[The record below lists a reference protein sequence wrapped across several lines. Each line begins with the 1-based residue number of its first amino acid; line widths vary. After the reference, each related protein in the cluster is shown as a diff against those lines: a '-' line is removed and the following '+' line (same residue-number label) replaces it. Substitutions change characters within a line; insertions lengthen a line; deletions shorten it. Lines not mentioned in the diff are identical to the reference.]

1 MSQTLKTPILLL
13 LFSAVLSAQSTAK
26 KPIEGVWKVVE
37 IVVTGAGAS
46 TSSNPQPS
54 LLILTQ
60 GHYSQ
65 VGVLG
70 DKARTLYKAE
80 EPTNAEKVAA
90 FDSFFGNAGTYE
102 VSGSTLTIH
111 PIVARNPNFMAGGF
125 EKYQF
130 RLDGNNLWLTDKS
143 SDTSYRIGPRVVPS
157 SAPASETRTKY
168 VRVE

>member
-13 LFSAVLSAQSTAK
+13 LFSAVLSAQSTAR

-65 VGVLG
+65 IGVLG

-130 RLDGNNLWLTDKS
+130 RLEGNNLWLTDKS

-168 VRVE
+168 VRIE

>member
-1 MSQTLKTPILLL
+1 MSRTLKAPILLL
-13 LFSAVLSAQSTAK
+13 LFAVMLSAQSTAK

-54 LLILTQ
+54 LLILTR

-65 VGVLG
+65 VGVSG

-80 EPTNAEKVAA
+80 APTDAEKVAA

-102 VSGSTLTIH
+102 VNGSTLTIH
-111 PIVARNPNFMAGGF
+111 PMVARNPNFMAGGSQ
-125 EKYQF
+125 KYQF
-130 RLDGNNLWLTDKS
+130 RIDGNNLWLTYKS
-143 SDTSYRIGPRVVPS
+143 SDISVRLGPRVVPS
-157 SAPASETRTKY
+157 SDPASETRTKY

>member
-1 MSQTLKTPILLL
+1 MSRTLKAPILLL
-13 LFSAVLSAQSTAK
+13 LFSAVLSAQGTAK

-46 TSSNPQPS
+46 TSSSPQPS

-60 GHYSQ
+60 GHYTQ

-130 RLDGNNLWLTDKS
+130 RLEGNNLWLTDKS
-143 SDTSYRIGPRVVPS
+143 SDTSYRIGSKVVPS

-168 VRVE
+168 VRIE

>member
-1 MSQTLKTPILLL
+1 MSRTLKAPILLL
-13 LFSAVLSAQSTAK
+13 LFSTMLSAQGTAK

-46 TSSNPQPS
+46 TSSSPQPS

-70 DKARTLYKAE
+70 DKPRTLYKAE

-111 PIVARNPNFMAGGF
+111 PIIARNPNFMAGGF

-130 RLDGNNLWLTDKS
+130 RLEGNNLWLTDKS

>member
-1 MSQTLKTPILLL
+1 MSRTLKALILLL

-46 TSSNPQPS
+46 TSSSPQPS

-65 VGVLG
+65 IGVLG
-70 DKARTLYKAE
+70 DKARALYKAE
-80 EPTNAEKVAA
+80 EPTDAEKLAA
-90 FDSFFGNAGTYE
+90 FDSFFANAGTYE

-111 PIVARNPNFMAGGF
+111 PMVARNPNFMAGGF
-125 EKYQF
+125 EKYQY
-130 RLDGNNLWLTDKS
+130 RLEGNNLWLTDKS
-143 SDTSYRIGPRVVPS
+143 SDLSYRIGPKVVPS